1 MNSFTTRLIVAIAGT
16 ATAIGVA
23 ICIPSSTTETDS
35 LLAVSVVDRT

>member
-1 MNSFTTRLIVAIAGT
+1 MTTRMLICLVGT
-16 ATAIGVA
+16 AAAIGVA